1 MKRITILL
9 GCLILCLPGLM
20 SQELNCRVEIN
31 SDKIQGTNKQVFTT
45 LQEAIMEYINNRKWS
60 NAQVAINERIE
71 CTIMITVNT
80 YADDHFACD
89 IQVQSR
95 RPVYNSSYSTTLFN
109 FKDTKFEFDY
119 REAEPLI
126 FNENTME
133 SNLTAVLNYYVY
145 MILALDFDSFS
156 PQGGSPFLELA
167 GQVVAM
173 GQSSMELGWKAF
185 EDSRNRHALLS
196 AFTDQNTA
204 AFRQLW
210 YNYHRKGLDE
220 MALSVDKGR
229 ANITESLKMLK
240 QIYDVAPMSVL
251 LPLFKDSKLDE
262 LVNIYSK
269 AKQTEKDEVYELLNG
284 MYPTETTRLEKIKEV
299 SRN

>member
-71 CTIMITVNT
+71 CTMMITVNT

-156 PQGGSPFLELA
+156 PQGGSPFWSWP
-167 GQVVAM
+167 V
-173 GQSSMELGWKAF
+173 
-185 EDSRNRHALLS
+185 R
-196 AFTDQNTA
+196 
-204 AFRQLW
+204 
-210 YNYHRKGLDE
+210 
-220 MALSVDKGR
+220 
-229 ANITESLKMLK
+229 
-240 QIYDVAPMSVL
+240 
-251 LPLFKDSKLDE
+251 
-262 LVNIYSK
+262 
-269 AKQTEKDEVYELLNG
+269 
-284 MYPTETTRLEKIKEV
+284 
-299 SRN
+299 